1 MFLLLLRVCIVPLI
15 VVGGTLAQRRFGNAV
30 GGLLIGLPLT
40 SLPLLWLV
48 ALQHGDDF
56 ASSMSGAIVLGA
68 SAQVVVIWVYAAL
81 APRISPTL
89 ALCGALGS
97 FVFMIGALNLLNLS
111 VVLASVVATVGF
123 AVALYWWPHT
133 ESGSEETG
141 RYRLVLRVVI
151 SAGFTLFLVT
161 LAGRIGPGFLGL
173 IAALPMMSLTMAF
186 VTHREL
192 GANAS
197 AQFLHGVTKGS
208 FSYVAS
214 MLVLADMLRT
224 GDIGVAFL
232 CATGVA
238 VVIQLAVQSLD
249 AFPGIKRAFH
259 ASLLP
264 SKLSIRH

>member
-48 ALQHGDDF
+48 ALQRGNDF

-97 FVFMIGALNLLNLS
+97 FVLMIGALNLLDLS

-141 RYRLVLRVVI
+141 RYRLVLRVAI

-173 IAALPMMSLTMAF
+173 VAALPVMSLTMAF

-214 MLVLADMLRT
+214 MLVLAGMLRT
-224 GDIGVAFL
+224 GEIGLAFL

-249 AFPGIKRAFH
+249 ALPIIKRTLH
-259 ASLLP
+259 DSLLT
-264 SKLSIRH
+264 SRFSVRH